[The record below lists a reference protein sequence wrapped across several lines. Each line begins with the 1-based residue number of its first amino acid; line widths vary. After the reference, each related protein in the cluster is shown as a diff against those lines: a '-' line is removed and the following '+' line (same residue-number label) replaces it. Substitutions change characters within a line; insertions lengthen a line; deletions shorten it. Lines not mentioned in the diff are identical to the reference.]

1 MKKDQIDNTD
11 IKFSN
16 KNENANVEEDN
27 DTTSGIED
35 SNVENKNIKDKDNN
49 ATDSKSDKHKN
60 GAIIIG
66 KDALSNIKKV
76 KDGMDMDSYGKT
88 LPNTGIKNRFNW
100 IAGIVGLISIGTML
114 LIRRKRK
121 KNR

>member
-1 MKKDQIDNTD
+1 MKKDKIDNTD
-11 IKFSN
+11 TKFSN
-16 KNENANVEEDN
+16 KNENANVEEGN

-35 SNVENKNIKDKDNN
+35 SNSVEDKNIKDNN

-76 KDGMDMDSYGKT
+76 KDGMDMDNYGKT
-88 LPNTGIKNRFNW
+88 LPDTGIKSRFGW
-100 IAGIVGLISIGTML
+100 IAGIVGLIGIGTML
-114 LIRRKRK
+114 LIGKKRK